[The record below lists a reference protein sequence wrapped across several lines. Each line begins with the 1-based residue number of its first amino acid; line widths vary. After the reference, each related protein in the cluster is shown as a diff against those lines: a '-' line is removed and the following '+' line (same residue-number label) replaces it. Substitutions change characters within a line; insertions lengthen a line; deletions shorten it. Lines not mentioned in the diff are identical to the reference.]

1 MRTPFA
7 TLCAFAAL
15 AAPAAAQGTAT
26 ATPNTA
32 GAGTKL
38 HTSVDATQPPIS
50 GRIPTQTVL
59 SIQSGYGFDAK
70 AVAKLCTAGQASQDK
85 CPSKSKIGTATVAAD
100 YQGTPITIP
109 IQLYLSKPSV
119 AGDLAGFQ
127 AIAQIFGPHA
137 VVGRIVKSTTMP
149 YGISVVLPSPGG
161 DAIASFGATFKSF
174 SADFGV
180 SRVIKKTTGHGKHK
194 HVKKTRHYLIRNPAS
209 CGAGTWASNAV
220 MTFSDGTTAEVDA
233 PISCVS

>member
-26 ATPNTA
+26 ATPDRA
-32 GAGTKL
+32 GAGTRL

-59 SIQSGYGFDAK
+59 SIQSGYGFDPK

-85 CPSKSKIGTATVAAD
+85 CPTKSRIGTAAVAAE

-109 IQLYLSKPSV
+109 IGLYESKPSV

-127 AIAQIFGPHA
+127 AIAQVFGAHA
-137 VVGRIVKSTTMP
+137 VTGRIVRSTTMP
-149 YGISVVLPSPGG
+149 YGISVILPSPGG
-161 DAIASFGATFKSF
+161 NAIASFGATFKSF
-174 SADFGV
+174 TADFGT
-180 SRVIKKTTGHGKHK
+180 SRVIKKRVSKH
-194 HVKKTRHYLIRNPAS
+194 HVRKTRHYLIRNPS
-209 CGAGTWASNAV
+209 TCDAGTWASNAV

-233 PISCVS
+233 PISCTS